1 MDEDDLR
8 RTLGRLAHRASSA
21 AAVAQSAQRTHGAL
35 KAVRA
40 RLFWPVLAAAAAV
53 LLVVGTAAALL
64 TAGPA
69 PHVRSAATPLAT
81 ASRPSSPAGPAPSP
95 AHFEQPFLALD
106 TTVAGVTEDGP
117 RPPGGW
123 KARLGSFGAA
133 TPVTLCLVA
142 ASRTYDAMAV
152 TPDGKTWVRW
162 PQSDGTMFM
171 FPT

>member
-1 MDEDDLR
+1 
-8 RTLGRLAHRASSA
+8 
-21 AAVAQSAQRTHGAL
+21 
-35 KAVRA
+35 
-40 RLFWPVLAAAAAV
+40 V
-53 LLVVGTAAALL
+53 LLVVGPAAALL

-69 PHVRSAATPLAT
+69 PHVRSAATPRAT
-81 ASRPSSPAGPAPSP
+81 ASRPSSPAGPALSTVNPLSGKSAMDVCR

-106 TTVAGVTEDGP
+106 TTVAGATEDGP
-117 RPPGGW
+117 RPPRGW

-142 ASRTYDAMAV
+142 ASHTYDAMAV

-162 PQSDGTMFM
+162 PRSDGTMFM